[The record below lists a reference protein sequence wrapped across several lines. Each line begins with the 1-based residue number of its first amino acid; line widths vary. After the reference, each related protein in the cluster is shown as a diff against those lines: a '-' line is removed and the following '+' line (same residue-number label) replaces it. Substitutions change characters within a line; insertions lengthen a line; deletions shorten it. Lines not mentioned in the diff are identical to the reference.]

1 MANNLSVN
9 IVSPSGEI
17 FSGEAKSVQV
27 PGEIGQMTILPKH
40 AAILSTLVNGEI
52 SVTTDDDNITDFE
65 INSGFIEN
73 SNDKLTIIIEKLANE

>member
-1 MANNLSVN
+1 
-9 IVSPSGEI
+9 
-17 FSGEAKSVQV
+17 
-27 PGEIGQMTILPKH
+27 MTILPKH
-40 AAILSTLVNGEI
+40 AAILSTLVNGKI

>member
-17 FSGEAKSVQV
+17 FSGAANSVQV

-40 AAILSTLVNGEI
+40 AAILSTLVNGKI

>member
-1 MANNLSVN
+1 M
-9 IVSPSGEI
+9 
-17 FSGEAKSVQV
+17 

-40 AAILSTLVNGEI
+40 AAILSTLVNGKI

>member
-27 PGEIGQMTILPKH
+27 PGEIGQMTILPC
-40 AAILSTLVNGEI
+40 LLYTSP
-52 SVTTDDDNITDFE
+52 SPRD
-65 INSGFIEN
+65 
-73 SNDKLTIIIEKLANE
+73 